1 MGNREQK
8 RISTLSKDKVIVDF
22 FPDALDAD
30 EIENV
35 ENISD
40 RELSLHAG
48 ALCLYA
54 TLLMTKIHETDPM
67 KLEPS
72 CEDRINDLKALAKAE
87 PKYAAY
93 TDDQINN
100 LVNNMIKVDIRNCF
114 AHGNFEINYDIYTQK
129 MNFVLHPMRR
139 DLVSNEPIVIDKNS
153 IMKANKEFIAKNG
166 EEYQMKAMLSE
177 LMIDNAVT
185 TNLSKTLKEF
195 ILPTQMQKLT
205 DYYIGKKHLTKSQVL
220 FDENIYYMVQYILS
234 SAKITYEQQDYYD
247 IFGKDSNVFGAIAL
261 IRNSLAHDSL
271 EFVDNA
277 NGVSYVDKHISKT
290 ESVAES
296 ASKLLIA
303 DSHKQLIKNLLA
315 EGKHSED
322 AINRFK
328 DKLKEIFDFFFD
340 GTYKFEDVA
349 GVWIENAK
357 EKE

>member
-8 RISTLSKDKVIVDF
+8 RISTLSKDKVICDF

-93 TDDQINN
+93 TDDQIDN

-153 IMKANKEFIAKNG
+153 IMKANK
-166 EEYQMKAMLSE
+166 
-177 LMIDNAVT
+177 
-185 TNLSKTLKEF
+185 
-195 ILPTQMQKLT
+195 
-205 DYYIGKKHLTKSQVL
+205 
-220 FDENIYYMVQYILS
+220 
-234 SAKITYEQQDYYD
+234 
-247 IFGKDSNVFGAIAL
+247 
-261 IRNSLAHDSL
+261 
-271 EFVDNA
+271 
-277 NGVSYVDKHISKT
+277 
-290 ESVAES
+290 
-296 ASKLLIA
+296 
-303 DSHKQLIKNLLA
+303 
-315 EGKHSED
+315 
-322 AINRFK
+322 
-328 DKLKEIFDFFFD
+328 
-340 GTYKFEDVA
+340 
-349 GVWIENAK
+349 
-357 EKE
+357 

>member
-1 MGNREQK
+1 
-8 RISTLSKDKVIVDF
+8 
-22 FPDALDAD
+22 
-30 EIENV
+30 
-35 ENISD
+35 
-40 RELSLHAG
+40 
-48 ALCLYA
+48 
-54 TLLMTKIHETDPM
+54 
-67 KLEPS
+67 
-72 CEDRINDLKALAKAE
+72 
-87 PKYAAY
+87 
-93 TDDQINN
+93 
-100 LVNNMIKVDIRNCF
+100 
-114 AHGNFEINYDIYTQK
+114 
-129 MNFVLHPMRR
+129 
-139 DLVSNEPIVIDKNS
+139 
-153 IMKANKEFIAKNG
+153 
-166 EEYQMKAMLSE
+166 MKAMLSE
-177 LMIDNAVT
+177 SMINNAVT

-205 DYYIGKKHLTKSQVL
+205 DYYIGKRHLTKSQVL

-303 DSHKQLIKNLLA
+303 DSHKQLIKTLLA

-322 AINRFK
+322 SINRFK

-349 GVWIENAK
+349 NAYIDIENSS
-357 EKE
+357 EEQERQ